1 MNKTIQRVY
10 KLARSTT
17 TPERKKTAQTG
28 VKFSALNQSKLTFL
42 RLNIRALATRSS
54 SYPQYMT
61 ERDSDILEHN
71 ISPK

>member
-1 MNKTIQRVY
+1 MHKTLLRVR
-10 KLARSTT
+10 KQARSAT
-17 TPERKKTAQTG
+17 TPERKKTVLKG

-42 RLNIRALATRSS
+42 RLNICALAICSS

-71 ISPK
+71 ISP